1 MYRKTLTMTKATV
14 AANVHKAFDIQSDL
28 CSQTSLNLV
37 LFLDYLTKYCKIL
50 AGKGV
55 DVLYFFLTA
64 ENLPIP

>member
-1 MYRKTLTMTKATV
+1 MTKATV
-14 AANVHKAFDIQSDL
+14 AANVHKALDIQSDL

-55 DVLYFFLTA
+55 DVGIGIDVCFSQISTA